1 MSWCMVVQHKSFCVS
16 VVVVATLSQMQLDFV
31 CYSAVLDVYVL
42 CRHILKFSTL
52 FEQDEACVN
61 MEFSLEI
68 KIAELNIPN
77 SAFEYCD
84 VLKYQDG
91 GTNINKNS
99 RWFGRETKSKSQQAN
114 IQSHAK
120 CPFKYATAL
129 VSSPVKEL

>member
-1 MSWCMVVQHKSFCVS
+1 MVYGR
-16 VVVVATLSQMQLDFV
+16 ASQKLLRVRGLRCNPSQTQLDFV

-42 CRHILKFSTL
+42 CRHILKFGTL

-68 KIAELNIPN
+68 KIAELNIAN

-99 RWFGRETKSKSQQAN
+99 RWLGRETTSKSQQAN
-114 IQSHAK
+114 IHVLLLECNVFFLGHDS
-120 CPFKYATAL
+120 KYRRIF
-129 VSSPVKEL
+129 